1 MTNDSAQGTRT
12 SGAPGAAQDHLRNLS
27 DEAGAA
33 LNTAKEQGAEQY
45 EHYRDMAA
53 EQLDSLVEGA
63 QSAAS
68 ALEGKDSLGISQY
81 LSQLASGLGSFADQ
95 VRDKSAEDLLHSG
108 ARLARENPALFLAG
122 SVAIGLGLSRFLRAS
137 AQTSTSSFTE
147 TSAPTP
153 AYGSEASYQTS
164 VAPLSDDLSSSGS
177 GQRPAGGMV
186 DPLGEAAIYP
196 EGENASSGSGTSSAY
211 PHGSGLSNSGTLKGD
226 L

>member
-1 MTNDSAQGTRT
+1 MTNDPAQGTRT
-12 SGAPGAAQDHLRNLS
+12 PGASEATQEHLRNLS
-27 DEAGAA
+27 DQAGAA
-33 LNTAKEQGAEQY
+33 LSDAKQQGAEQY
-45 EHYRDMAA
+45 EHYRDLAA
-53 EQLDSLVEGA
+53 DQLDSLVEGA

-137 AQTSTSSFTE
+137 QDHSSGSTSTST
-147 TSAPTP
+147 PQP
-153 AYGSEASYQTS
+153 AYGAQAPYETG
-164 VAPLSDDLSSSGS
+164 VAPLSDDLPSTSSV
-177 GQRPAGGMV
+177 QRPASSGI

-196 EGENASSGSGTSSAY
+196 DRDTTSPQGSGAT
-211 PHGSGLSNSGTLKGD
+211 HGSLKGD

>member
-1 MTNDSAQGTRT
+1 MTNDPAQGTRPT
-12 SGAPGAAQDHLRNLS
+12 GSSGKTQENLHHLS
-27 DEAGAA
+27 DQAGAA
-33 LNTAKEQGAEQY
+33 LKDAKEQGSEQY
-45 EHYRDMAA
+45 EHYRDMAT

-122 SVAIGLGLSRFLRAS
+122 SVAIGVGLSRFLRAS
-137 AQTSTSSFTE
+137 AQDSVPTSTA
-147 TSAPTP
+147 APEP
-153 AYGSEASYQTS
+153 AYGASAPYETG
-164 VAPLSDDLSSSGS
+164 VAPLSEDLPSTSSV
-177 GQRPAGGMV
+177 QRPASSGI

-196 EGENASSGSGTSSAY
+196 DRDTTF
-211 PHGSGLSNSGTLKGD
+211 PHGSGATHGSLKGD

>member
-1 MTNDSAQGTRT
+1 MAMTNDPAQGTR
-12 SGAPGAAQDHLRNLS
+12 SAGASEATQEHLHKLS
-27 DEAGAA
+27 ETAGAA
-33 LNTAKEQGAEQY
+33 LSDAKEQGAEQY
-45 EHYRDMAA
+45 EHYRDLAA
-53 EQLDSLVEGA
+53 DQLDSLVEGA

-108 ARLARENPALFLAG
+108 ARLARDNPALFLAG

-137 AQTSTSSFTE
+137 AQDHTPASTSTPQPAFGARAPYE
-147 TSAPTP
+147 T
-153 AYGSEASYQTS
+153 G
-164 VAPLSDDLSSSGS
+164 VAPLSDDLPSTSSV
-177 GQRPAGGMV
+177 QRPASSGI

-196 EGENASSGSGTSSAY
+196 DRDTTSA
-211 PHGSGLSNSGTLKGD
+211 HGSGATHGSLKGD